1 MCRKIWICLL
11 GLYSGYLSAGQPGDS
26 LVKAPFSVSN
36 TNPFILIH
44 GLPTVQSASI
54 LEADHSIFQW
64 QLDLTNHSK
73 SSTTGSESISLDGE
87 TYRAVLIWKRGLGN
101 GWQIGA
107 ELPLISHQNGVMDN
121 FIEGWHD
128 LFGLSNSDR
137 EPWPKNR
144 LLFRY
149 AREGST
155 AFEVTDGTS
164 GVGDIRFLA
173 SKVLSQSSAGN
184 LLTIH
189 AALKL
194 PTGDADRLQ
203 GSGAVDLA
211 VWVSAAAPTLWPDMR
226 IGGFAQIGV
235 LAMGEADVM
244 PELQRDSVW
253 FAGAGVHWEAFDW
266 LTLKGQIDVH
276 GAFYR
281 SGLDQLGLRS
291 TLLTVGGTIPMD
303 QGRSAI
309 DLAIG
314 ENLATDSVP
323 DFMIN
328 LAYRMRF

>member
-1 MCRKIWICLL
+1 MT
-11 GLYSGYLSAGQPGDS
+11 
-26 LVKAPFSVSN
+26 APFSVSN

-44 GLPTVQSASI
+44 GLPAVQSSSI
-54 LEADHSIFQW
+54 LEVGNSIFQW

-73 SSTTGSESISLDGE
+73 TSTIDNESISLDGE
-87 TYRAVLIWKRGLGN
+87 TYRAVLIWKRGLGH

-137 EPWPKNR
+137 EPGPKNR

-149 AREGST
+149 ERAGST
-155 AFEVTDGTS
+155 AFEMTDGTS

-173 SKVLSQSSAGN
+173 SKALSQSSAGN

-189 AALKL
+189 ASLKL

-211 VWVSAAAPTLWPDMR
+211 VWLSGAAPTLWPDMR

-244 PELQRDSVW
+244 PELQHDSVW

-266 LTLKGQIDVH
+266 LTLKGQVDVH

-281 SGLDQLGLRS
+281 SGLDPLGLRS